1 MSTFDQSGGFGSPAR
16 GGSGGGDAG
25 GFNSPGNTGGK
36 GNRTRVQNLVPCTV
50 NQIRTATK
58 DDDRFLIGQIE
69 LGQIELF
76 GVIMDSREAST
87 NVTYMINDFTGED
100 IQVRHWI
107 DEADDETAG
116 VRESQLYRKH
126 TLIRI
131 CGNVREIQGTRSIVA
146 FRIFPVHDYNEFSCH
161 ILEVIHAQML
171 HQMLTKGGG
180 GSVIG
185 MDTSANASSSTIMG
199 SSANHAVDTSYGGS
213 NAYQPVKGLSPI
225 QNQVLAYIRLKS
237 NGSETGPAIG
247 QITSDLASSFPAN
260 QVRETVEYL
269 SNEGHVYSTLDDNH
283 FRATDV

>member
-1 MSTFDQSGGFGSPAR
+1 MSMFDQGGGGFGSPAR
-16 GGSGGGDAG
+16 GGSDAG
-25 GFNSPGNTGGK
+25 GFNSQGNSAAK
-36 GNRTRVQNLVPCTV
+36 ANRTRVQNLVPCTV

-58 DDDRFLIGQIE
+58 DDDRFLIGTIE

-116 VRESQLYRKH
+116 VRESQVLRKH
-126 TLIRI
+126 TLVRI
-131 CGNVREIQGTRSIVA
+131 CGNVREIQGTRSVVA

-171 HQMLTKGGG
+171 HQMLTKGSG
-180 GSVIG
+180 GSVVG
-185 MDTSANASSSTIMG
+185 MDTTNNVAA
-199 SSANHAVDTSYGGS
+199 DTAAPAGTH
-213 NAYQPVKGLSPI
+213 NVPAPVRGLTPV
-225 QNQVLAYIRLKS
+225 QNQVLAFIRSKS
-237 NGSETGPAIG
+237 QGPGCDESGPSIN
-247 QITSDLASSFPAN
+247 QIIPGLASSGLNERQIKEAI
-260 QVRETVEYL
+260 EYL
-269 SNEGHVYSTLDDNH
+269 SNEGHVYSTLDDFH